1 MYLSELNIT
10 EKRNFLEL
18 AHYAMGVNGAH
29 KESEQEILEAFY
41 AECNIGEYE
50 LSQQDQISLVIE
62 QLAKTEEQI
71 KKIIILEIFGVLLA
85 DGEYCDAEKNFMASL
100 AESLEVDNYLL
111 KKIKRWVQ
119 AMNDLVG
126 EGYSMIL
133 GS

>member
-1 MYLSELNIT
+1 MYLSELNEA
-10 EKRNFLEL
+10 EKMNFLEL

-29 KESEQEILEAFY
+29 KESEQEILEAFSQ
-41 AECNIGEYE
+41 ECGIGAYE
-50 LSQQDQISLVIE
+50 LSSQDKISVVID
-62 QLAKTEEQI
+62 QLSQSEEQV

-85 DGEYCDAEKNFMASL
+85 DGEYCEEEKSFMEHL
-100 AESLEVDNYLL
+100 AESLDVDNFLL

>member
-10 EKRNFLEL
+10 EKNNFLEL

-29 KESEQEILEAFY
+29 KESEKEIFEAYSQE
-41 AECNIGEYE
+41 CGIGDYK
-50 LSQQDQISLVIE
+50 LLHQDKINEVIE
-62 QLAKTEEQI
+62 QLAQSEEQT

-85 DGEYCDAEKNFMASL
+85 DGEYCEVEKSFMENL
-100 AESLEVDNYLL
+100 AESLDVDNFLL